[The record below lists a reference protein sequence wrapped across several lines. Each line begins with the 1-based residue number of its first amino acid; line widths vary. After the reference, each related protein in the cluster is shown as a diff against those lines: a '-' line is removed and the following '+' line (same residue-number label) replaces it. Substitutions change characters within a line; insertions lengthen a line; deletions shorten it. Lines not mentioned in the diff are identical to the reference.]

1 MGGNI
6 MGASIAPATG
16 RRPSPA
22 EISDIERNTIRKVA
36 WRLLPFLIVCYFVSS
51 LDRVT
56 VGFAG
61 PALRQD
67 LGLSA
72 TAFGTAAGI
81 FFLAYFVFEVP
92 SNLALNRF
100 GARMW
105 IARIM
110 VTWGILS
117 GAQAF
122 VTGETSFNIVR
133 VLLGAAEAGF
143 FPGVIFYMTLWFP
156 EAYRGRIV
164 GWFMFAIP
172 FSSAIGS
179 PISGYL
185 LNMDGI
191 WGLHGWQWMFIIEA
205 IPALLLTVGVLY
217 YLTDRPSEAHWLTQE
232 EKDWLSRTLQE
243 EERRRE
249 AVVRY
254 KWWETLLNPRVI
266 GYGLVYL
273 GLVSPLYTLGFFQPQ
288 IIKALGDLSNV
299 QLGFLNAF
307 PYAVGAVTMVLWGFL
322 SDRLQDRKWTTIFSA
337 ACATAGLLIAASTN
351 VLSLKLLGL
360 ALASFGIFSA
370 LPIFWALPTSVL
382 SGAAAAAGIA
392 WINSIGNLGGYFG
405 PQVFGVI
412 KDTTGGDYYGLL
424 FMAALPV
431 MSILLVLILARK
443 PVARRVEAVAA
454 E

>member
-1 MGGNI
+1 MS
-6 MGASIAPATG
+6 AV
-16 RRPSPA
+16 
-22 EISDIERNTIRKVA
+22 ERSTMRKVA
-36 WRLLPFLIVCYFVSS
+36 WRLLPFLIVCYFISY
-51 LDRVT
+51 LDRVN

-61 PALRQD
+61 PAMRAD

-81 FFLAYFVFEVP
+81 FFLAYFAFEVP

-110 VTWGILS
+110 ITWGILS

-122 VTGETSFNIVR
+122 VTGPTSFNIVR

-143 FPGVIFYMTLWFP
+143 FPGVIFYLTLWFP
-156 EAYRGRIV
+156 SAYRGRII

-172 FSSAIGS
+172 FSSALGS
-179 PISGYL
+179 PVSGYL

-205 IPALLLTVGVLY
+205 IPAVLMTGGVLW
-217 YLTDRPSEAHWLTQE
+217 YLTDRPSEATWLTTE
-232 EKDWLSRTLQE
+232 EKTWLQNRLAE
-243 EERRRE
+243 EERARE
-249 AVVRY
+249 AVVTF
-254 KWWETLLNPRVI
+254 KWWETLVNPKVI

-299 QLGFLNAF
+299 QVGFLNAF
-307 PYAVGAVTMVLWGFL
+307 PYAVGAVTMVLWGFF
-322 SDRLQDRKWTTIFSA
+322 SDKVKERKWTTIFAA
-337 ACATAGLLIAASTN
+337 ACATAGLLIAASN
-351 VLSLKLLGL
+351 DGLVLKLVGL
-360 ALASFGIFSA
+360 ALASYGIFAA
-370 LPIFWALPTSVL
+370 LPIFWSLPTAML
-382 SGAAAAAGIA
+382 SGVAAAAGIA
-392 WINSIGNLGGYFG
+392 WINSVGNLGGYFG
-405 PQVFGVI
+405 PQVFGII
-412 KDTTGGDYYGLL
+412 KDRTGGDYYGLL
-424 FMAALPV
+424 FMAALPIL
-431 MSILLVLILARK
+431 SIVLVLILDRK
-443 PVARRVEAVAA
+443 PAASSQAAAA

>member
-1 MGGNI
+1 ME
-6 MGASIAPATG
+6 SVEQ
-16 RRPSPA
+16 R
-22 EISDIERNTIRKVA
+22 TIRKVA
-36 WRLLPFLIVCYFVSS
+36 WRLIPFLILCYFVSY
-51 LDRVT
+51 LDRVN

-61 PALRQD
+61 PAMRAD

-81 FFLAYFVFEVP
+81 FFLAYFIFEVP

-110 VTWGILS
+110 FTWGLLS

-122 VTGETSFNIVR
+122 VTGETSFNVVR

-143 FPGVIFYMTLWFP
+143 FPGVIFYLTLWFP
-156 EAYRGRIV
+156 SAYRGRII

-185 LNMDGI
+185 LNMNGI

-205 IPALLLTVGVLY
+205 IPALLLTGGVLW
-217 YLTDRPSEAHWLTQE
+217 YLTDRPSEAKWLE
-232 EKDWLSRTLQE
+232 PDEKEWLDRQLRAEQQT
-243 EERRRE
+243 RE
-249 AVVRY
+249 SVHRME
-254 KWWETLLNPRVI
+254 WWQTLLNPRVL
-266 GYGLVYL
+266 GYGLIYL
-273 GLVSPLYTLGFFQPQ
+273 GLVSPLYALGFFQPQ
-288 IIKALGDLSNV
+288 ILKAVGEISNV

-307 PYAVGAVTMVLWGFL
+307 PYAVGAVSMVLWGYF
-322 SDRLQDRKWTTIFSA
+322 SDRTGDRKWSTIFA
-337 ACATAGLLIAASTN
+337 ALCVTAGLILAASTPD
-351 VLSLKLLGL
+351 LTLKILAL

-370 LPIFWALPTSVL
+370 LPIFWTLPTAVL
-382 SGAAAAAGIA
+382 SGTAAAAGIA
-392 WINSIGNLGGYFG
+392 WINSVGNLGGYFG
-405 PQVFGVI
+405 PQVFGII
-412 KDTTGGDYYGLL
+412 KDRTGADYYGLL
-424 FMAALPV
+424 FLAALPI
-431 MSILLVLILARK
+431 MSIVLILVLGHNRALERASTA
-443 PVARRVEAVAA
+443 PA

>member
-1 MGGNI
+1 M
-6 MGASIAPATG
+6 ASVEQRTM
-16 RRPSPA
+16 
-22 EISDIERNTIRKVA
+22 RKVA
-36 WRLLPFLIVCYFVSS
+36 WRLIPFLIVCYFISY
-51 LDRVT
+51 LDRVN

-61 PALRQD
+61 PAMRAE

-100 GARMW
+100 GARLW

-110 VTWGILS
+110 FTWGLLS

-143 FPGVIFYMTLWFP
+143 FPGVIFYLTLWFP
-156 EAYRGRIV
+156 SAYRGRII

-205 IPALLLTVGVLY
+205 IPALLLTGGVLW
-217 YLTDRPSEAHWLTQE
+217 YLTDRPAEAKWLE
-232 EKDWLSRTLQE
+232 PDEKEWLDRQLRAEQQT
-243 EERRRE
+243 RE
-249 AVVRY
+249 AVHRME
-254 KWWETLLNPRVI
+254 WWQTLLNPLVL
-266 GYGLVYL
+266 GYGLIYL
-273 GLVSPLYTLGFFQPQ
+273 GLVSPLYALGFFQPQ
-288 IIKALGDLSNV
+288 ILKAVGEISNV

-307 PYAVGAVTMVLWGFL
+307 PYAVGAISMVLWGYF
-322 SDRLQDRKWTTIFSA
+322 SDRTGDRKWSTIFA
-337 ACATAGLLIAASTN
+337 AFCVTVGLILAASTPD
-351 VLSLKLLGL
+351 LTLKILAL

-370 LPIFWALPTSVL
+370 LPIFWTLPTAVL
-382 SGAAAAAGIA
+382 SGTAAAAGIA
-392 WINSIGNLGGYFG
+392 WINSVGNLGGYFG
-405 PQVFGVI
+405 PQIFGI
-412 KDTTGGDYYGLL
+412 IRDRTGADYYGLL
-424 FMAALPV
+424 FLAALPV
-431 MSILLVLILARK
+431 MSIVLILVLGHNRALER
-443 PVARRVEAVAA
+443 AA
-454 E
+454 TAPAE

>member
-1 MGGNI
+1 M
-6 MGASIAPATG
+6 ASVEQRTM
-16 RRPSPA
+16 
-22 EISDIERNTIRKVA
+22 RKVA
-36 WRLLPFLIVCYFVSS
+36 WRLIPFLIVCYFISY
-51 LDRVT
+51 LDRVN

-61 PALRQD
+61 PAMRAE

-100 GARMW
+100 GARLW

-110 VTWGILS
+110 FTWGLLS

-143 FPGVIFYMTLWFP
+143 FPGVIFYLTLWFP
-156 EAYRGRIV
+156 SAYRGRII

-205 IPALLLTVGVLY
+205 IPALLLTGGVLW
-217 YLTDRPSEAHWLTQE
+217 YLTDRPAEAKWLE
-232 EKDWLSRTLQE
+232 PDEKEWLDRQLRAEQRT
-243 EERRRE
+243 RE
-249 AVVRY
+249 AVHRME
-254 KWWETLLNPRVI
+254 WWQTLLNPRVL
-266 GYGLVYL
+266 GYGLIYL
-273 GLVSPLYTLGFFQPQ
+273 GLVSPLYALGFFQPQ
-288 IIKALGDLSNV
+288 ILKAVGEISNV

-307 PYAVGAVTMVLWGFL
+307 PYAVGAISMVLWGYF
-322 SDRLQDRKWTTIFSA
+322 SDRTGDRKWSTIFA
-337 ACATAGLLIAASTN
+337 AFCVTVGLILAASTPD
-351 VLSLKLLGL
+351 LTLKILAL

-370 LPIFWALPTSVL
+370 LPIFWT
-382 SGAAAAAGIA
+382 
-392 WINSIGNLGGYFG
+392 
-405 PQVFGVI
+405 
-412 KDTTGGDYYGLL
+412 
-424 FMAALPV
+424 
-431 MSILLVLILARK
+431 
-443 PVARRVEAVAA
+443 
-454 E
+454 